1 MKVSN
6 WRGHKRFG
14 QVPKFLG
21 FLKASLSIRNRK
33 NISMFTYHV
42 DLSHGVDENDGEY
55 CDGKTK
61 QERPRQIPNNTPD
74 KKIVFF
80 SSQSKIISSHR
91 SLTARSSMRMTAIQM
106 KAVRNNKRRI
116 VVLGSTRAWSPP
128 SSRVSM
134 REQAKEAGK
143 PVKRELMNEKK

>member
-1 MKVSN
+1 
-6 WRGHKRFG
+6 
-14 QVPKFLG
+14 
-21 FLKASLSIRNRK
+21 
-33 NISMFTYHV
+33 
-42 DLSHGVDENDGEY
+42 
-55 CDGKTK
+55 
-61 QERPRQIPNNTPD
+61 
-74 KKIVFF
+74 
-80 SSQSKIISSHR
+80 
-91 SLTARSSMRMTAIQM
+91 MRMTAIQM